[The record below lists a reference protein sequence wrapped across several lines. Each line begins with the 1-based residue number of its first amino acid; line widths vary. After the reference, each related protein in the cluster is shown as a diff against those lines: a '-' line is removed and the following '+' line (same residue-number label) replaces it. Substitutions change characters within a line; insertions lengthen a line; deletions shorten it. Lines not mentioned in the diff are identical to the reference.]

1 VNFQVTVLKILASHP
16 DGWASMAELKRDMA
30 ILVTSGRE
38 WSERTTRLAS
48 GFSDLSIFA
57 QGMVVRIDGGWRITE
72 EGRRALSL
80 MERLAARAAT
90 AVLVQDRTAILLP
103 LDAAD
108 RSSLAVRNQRRQ
120 MRRRRRH
127 AARTREELPKS
138 SG

>member
-1 VNFQVTVLKILASHP
+1 MNFQVTVLKILASHP